1 MPSARSMEP
10 TRAELEFLAKLG
22 RWAEPD
28 VTRMSRADLLENYRK
43 AMKKR
48 VEWDG
53 IEEPR
58 IKDACRAME
67 REC

>member
-22 RWAEPD
+22 KWAEPD

-53 IEEPR
+53 IDDLK
-58 IKDACRAME
+58 IKDACKAME